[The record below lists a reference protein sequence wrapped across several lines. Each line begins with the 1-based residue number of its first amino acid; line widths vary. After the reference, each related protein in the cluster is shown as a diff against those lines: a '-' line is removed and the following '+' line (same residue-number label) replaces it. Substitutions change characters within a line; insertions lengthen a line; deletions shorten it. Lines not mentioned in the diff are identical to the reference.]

1 MLPDKSENDAKTEI
15 ERRSIDE
22 PQDDDT
28 LIVAPPG
35 FRERLLAAQKART
48 SEIRQSVEIPNPL
61 LHKPD
66 DTSPPQEQ
74 QDPKPGNGKPDDA
87 SPPQEQQK
95 PKPGE
100 TRPAIPPPE

>member
-1 MLPDKSENDAKTEI
+1 MMLPDKPTNDAAEY
-15 ERRSIDE
+15 SPIDE

-61 LHKPD
+61 ARKPEDAAAPREAGTSSDPNTANPLHD
-66 DTSPPQEQ
+66 
-74 QDPKPGNGKPDDA
+74 
-87 SPPQEQQK
+87 
-95 PKPGE
+95 
-100 TRPAIPPPE
+100 